1 MAPLIGEVGIAQ
13 LKHHGEEL
21 CGDTVEI
28 VRNPGETV
36 VVLSDGLG
44 SGVKANILSSLTAKI
59 CSKLI
64 AADIPIEDTVDTLV
78 STLPTCSE
86 RGVAYSTFSILRLYD
101 NGVVYMVDFD
111 GCPMIRI
118 TKDKEISAIE
128 TNPTEAN
135 GKVIHE
141 TNFRLEAGET
151 IVIVSDG
158 VVQAGLGEMLPFG
171 LGTDGLIDTLQRF
184 INLDDNVQNIAW
196 NIVNICK
203 SYYLG
208 EPGDDTTAVVLRLKE
223 EQSMVIMTGPPVDM
237 NDDAKMVARF
247 EAFEGTKVICGGTTA
262 QIYARETNKKIVSEF
277 KYVSKKIPP
286 ISYIDGVD
294 LVTEGIITLSAV
306 KRMLDNQEPQSGE
319 DGASL
324 LLNKILES
332 DRIVF
337 LQGMQLNIAMK
348 DDNQS
353 LLDIDLRDV
362 IVEKLA
368 AKLRSIGKIVEIVQ
382 YD

>member
-1 MAPLIGEVGIAQ
+1 MSTIIGEVGIAQ

-28 VRNPGETV
+28 IRNPEETV

-59 CSKLI
+59 CSKMI
-64 AADIPIEDTVDTLV
+64 AANITLEDIVATLV
-78 STLPTCSE
+78 NTLPTCSE
-86 RGVAYSTFSILRLYD
+86 RGVAYSTFSIMRLYN
-101 NGVVYMVDFD
+101 NGVLYMVDFD

-118 TKDKEISAIE
+118 TKDKKISAIE
-128 TNPTEAN
+128 TNQSETN
-135 GKVIHE
+135 GKVINE
-141 TNFRLEAGET
+141 SSFRVEAGET

-171 LGTDGLIDTLQRF
+171 LGTDGLIDTLERF
-184 INLDDNVQNIAW
+184 VDLNANVQTIAW
-196 NIVNICK
+196 QIVNICK

-208 EPGDDTTAVVLRLKE
+208 EPGDDTTAVVVRLKE
-223 EQSMVIMTGPPVDM
+223 EQKMCIMTGPPVHM
-237 NDDAKMVARF
+237 EDDARMVARF
-247 EAFEGTKVICGGTTA
+247 EAFDGIKVICGGTTA
-262 QIYARETNKKIVSEF
+262 QIYARETDKKVMSEF
-277 KYVSKKIPP
+277 KYVNKKIPP
-286 ISYIDGVD
+286 ISYIEGVD

-306 KRMLDNQEPQSGE
+306 KRMLDDQELQSGE

-337 LQGMQLNIAMK
+337 LQGMQRNIAMK
-348 DDNQS
+348 DN
-353 LLDIDLRDV
+353 LPLDLDLRDV

-368 AKLRSIGKIVEIVQ
+368 VKLRSIGKVVEIVR

>member
-1 MAPLIGEVGIAQ
+1 MSAIIGEVGIAQ

-28 VRNPGETV
+28 IRNPDETV

-59 CSKLI
+59 CSKMI
-64 AADIPIEDTVDTLV
+64 AANITLEDTVATLV
-78 STLPTCSE
+78 NTLPTCSE
-86 RGVAYSTFSILRLYD
+86 RGVAYSTFSIMRLYN
-101 NGVVYMVDFD
+101 NGVLYMVDFD

-118 TKDKEISAIE
+118 TKDKKISAIE
-128 TNPTEAN
+128 TNQS
-135 GKVIHE
+135 
-141 TNFRLEAGET
+141 GET

-171 LGTDGLIDTLQRF
+171 LGTDGLIDTLERF
-184 INLDDNVQNIAW
+184 VDLNANVQTIAW
-196 NIVNICK
+196 QIVNICK

-208 EPGDDTTAVVLRLKE
+208 EPGDDTTAVVVRLKE
-223 EQSMVIMTGPPVDM
+223 EQKMCIMTGPPVHM
-237 NDDAKMVARF
+237 EDDARMVARF
-247 EAFEGTKVICGGTTA
+247 EAFDGIKVICGGTTA
-262 QIYARETNKKIVSEF
+262 QIYARETDKKVMSEF
-277 KYVSKKIPP
+277 KYVNKKIPP
-286 ISYIDGVD
+286 ISYIEGVD

-306 KRMLDNQEPQSGE
+306 KRMLDDQELQSGE

-337 LQGMQLNIAMK
+337 LQGMQRNIAMK
-348 DDNQS
+348 DN
-353 LLDIDLRDV
+353 LPLDLDLRDV

-368 AKLRSIGKIVEIVQ
+368 VKLRSIGKVVEIVR